1 MERLSEL
8 RQIISINQLLSTTYN
23 SIMKQ
28 QPPILLKLSFL
39 VLKAVSEAHKKID
52 QKQTSLHLQQGRSEL
67 EQKEVLC
74 WFGFFFCLCVC
85 FNRGGL
91 EKSWERCKKK
101 NGRKHLNLSI

>member
-39 VLKAVSEAHKKID
+39 VLKTSSEAHKKTNK
-52 QKQTSLHLQQGRSEL
+52 KQTSLHLQQGGRSEL
-67 EQKEVLC
+67 GQKEFLC
-74 WFGFFFCLCVC
+74 CFCLFVHM
-85 FNRGGL
+85 F
-91 EKSWERCKKK
+91 
-101 NGRKHLNLSI
+101 